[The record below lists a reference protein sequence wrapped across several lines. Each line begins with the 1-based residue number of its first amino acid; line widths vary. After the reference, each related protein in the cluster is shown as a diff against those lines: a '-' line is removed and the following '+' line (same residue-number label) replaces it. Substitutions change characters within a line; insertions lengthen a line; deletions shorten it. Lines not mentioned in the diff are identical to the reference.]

1 MVISFYMKG
10 NNKSTKYELVES
22 LAPSSKIPKA
32 DSMDGTIGDIFNKE
46 VNDSNHS
53 RCVHVKLLFQ
63 FQFMNPHG
71 FGCLHIGYRAVLK
84 FELLKVQ

>member
-1 MVISFYMKG
+1 
-10 NNKSTKYELVES
+10 
-22 LAPSSKIPKA
+22 
-32 DSMDGTIGDIFNKE
+32 MDGTIGDIFNKE

-53 RCVHVKLLFQ
+53 RCVNVKLLFQ
-63 FQFMNPHG
+63 FQFTNPHG

>member
-46 VNDSNHS
+46 VNAVVPVSIHES
-53 RCVHVKLLFQ
+53 TWFWM
-63 FQFMNPHG
+63 FT
-71 FGCLHIGYRAVLK
+71 YRLSCCAEV
-84 FELLKVQ
+84 

>member
-1 MVISFYMKG
+1 MVISYYMKG

-22 LAPSSKIPKA
+22 LAPSSKISKA

-53 RCVHVKLLFQ
+53 RCVNIWLLFHY
-63 FQFMNPHG
+63 QFMNLQG
-71 FGCLHIGYRAVLK
+71 FGCLHIGYHAVLK
-84 FELLKVQ
+84 FELLEVQ

>member
-1 MVISFYMKG
+1 MRMRKSEPIKISEQRAAD
-10 NNKSTKYELVES
+10 NWI
-22 LAPSSKIPKA
+22 SKIPKA